1 MRKCAFLSILIF
13 LLIGGCRNSNQSA
26 ESGHIAIARRITAS
40 KAAGEAVLVVSGEV
54 ITSRE
59 ILESPIEMNRAFV
72 SPIEILEP
80 IAKTGSPE
88 EFQKEAWPI
97 IEKILMNKISEILLY
112 HEAKMNTPKN
122 IDEALEKAAE
132 TEVRKFFMDF
142 GGDEAKAEEKL
153 KQMGMDRQKLKE
165 NRKRFILTQWYISSK
180 LLDNKP
186 VTHTELIECYN
197 RIKEQSFLTP
207 ARLEFRLIDIQ
218 PVRPEIADPNQTSTR
233 LRRAQSSRSVEAY
246 PLEQA
251 RKLANKLVKQIEAGR
266 DFGELAKQ
274 YSHGHRQEFGGL
286 WKPVQPESLIKPYD
300 ILAAEAE
307 KIEPGQIAGPIER
320 EGHIFIMKLEKK
332 RSKSYEP
339 FEKVQ
344 EQLKQKIIFDRQR
357 EALDKLDAELMQ
369 NLEPDKMGE
378 FIDSCLYKI
387 YQMKED
393 PPVKLGG

>member
-26 ESGHIAIARRITAS
+26 ESGHIAVTRKITAS

-54 ITSRE
+54 ITSSE
-59 ILESPIEMNRAFV
+59 ILESPLEMNGAFV
-72 SPIEILEP
+72 SPIEHLKQ
-80 IAKTGSPE
+80 IAKTSGPE
-88 EFQKEAWPI
+88 QFQKEAWPI

-112 HEAKMNTPKN
+112 HEAKRNTPKN

-153 KQMGMDRQKLKE
+153 KQMGMNRQKLKE

-197 RIKEQSFLTP
+197 RMKEQSFLTP

-218 PVRPEIADPNQTSTR
+218 PVRPEIADPNQTS
-233 LRRAQSSRSVEAY
+233 ASSVEAA

-251 RKLANKLVKQIEAGR
+251 RKLADELVKQIEAGR
-266 DFGELAKQ
+266 DFGELARQ
-274 YSHGHRQEFGGL
+274 YSHGHRREFGGL
-286 WKPVQPESLIKPYD
+286 WKPVQPESLAKPYD

-307 KIEPGQIAGPIER
+307 KIEPGQIAGPIET

-332 RSKSYEP
+332 RSKSYEL

-344 EQLKQKIIFDRQR
+344 EQLKQKIVFDRQR
-357 EALDKLDAELMQ
+357 EALDKLDAEVMQ
-369 NLEPDKMGE
+369 NLEPDKMDE
-378 FIDSCLYKI
+378 FIDSCIEKI

-393 PPVKLGG
+393 PPVKPGG